1 MTITCS
7 TLVTMLARLCYLTLL
22 VFGRE
27 TLRPAAAD
35 ARSETATAQHQVHH
49 GEHLH
54 VHRVKISPR
63 QQRMRHRHS
72 EVVAEQVSSGSE
84 QSSEKEQLDDLQLYR
99 AVWMLGGDPNPAMNG
114 AAHPPPDA
122 AAAAVAAGAQA
133 PNPALSSGLVDLKGL
148 VRPPAYDGTDAKWR
162 EFKFRFETMVMLT
175 GQKQMLELAEANTAI
190 DFELQTLAP
199 IHLPPAQLLYGLLVQ
214 CCAGKALGVVK
225 TVRDA
230 NGVLAWRRLLDEY
243 EPAVS
248 SRRLALMTAILQPA
262 WKSTWT
268 TSQFVEVLLRWE
280 RQIADYDIIGH
291 GVITNDMKIGV
302 ILRHAPLVVRTW
314 LLNLSPEHLDSYVVI
329 RGKLCAW
336 SQRLIIYDESGVSTE
351 AVTMEIDWTKR
362 TKWQSSGQK
371 YKGKYSKQDDKK
383 CYLCGKMGH
392 IALTCPTYTR
402 VRKTPTTTT
411 RTSPTTFSMKPNR
424 LRRSVAVVKEN
435 ENNLQPECEVDMV
448 ISSWL
453 LAVTSENEKLKG
465 NQQNDSVMMDLVADC
480 AAFDHVCPKSFA
492 SWLPMKRFDGPGA
505 RTADGREIK
514 TYGTREVVIYIKTTA
529 EEDISVKVVFHVMD
543 VTKAIISL
551 GALRR
556 RGYEINL
563 GQVPAISLQN
573 KKVLLVVRGNFFFL
587 KAMVLRPKAVE
598 VEIESEDRFMESKQL
613 AAVDEACVAKV
624 PIGAVA
630 ATSSETIVE
639 LTADEPLSQKPKV
652 PGVKEVLQHELTHTP
667 FQPWC
672 SICLRTKGK
681 DSPHKRVASLPTMP
695 LIELDYAFT
704 RMDKQDRLCT
714 LLVAVYRQTGYC
726 FASTCL
732 GKGSADPWVVG
743 QLVAWLSEIGC
754 MGPVILRTDSEPA
767 IHLVASAIGR
777 MRGNVQT
784 IVQTTPVGSSSSLGG
799 AERMI
804 GTLHAALRAQALQ
817 FMERWHVK
825 LTTTSAW
832 FPWVV
837 RHAMWI
843 YNRFQVKRGLNN
855 KTAYEAVHGE
865 AYRHEPLA
873 FAVPVVGREHDL
885 DDVPKGQQRF
895 REGLYLGRQAE
906 ADAHLIAVPD
916 VGIVAVRTIKQI
928 SNTPLRTDLLE
939 KMKFTPRDWFTRTPT
954 QEQEP
959 QPATAALAS
968 DSCAAAAVPGEE
980 GAPLVPPTMAAPK
993 VLTAAQALSTP
1004 APQTVRTRP
1013 VTSTSTRSAMDLRKF
1028 WAACGKTPGCR
1039 ACELGTQGRHHLN
1052 KCEEKRRM
1060 WQAQEGEE
1068 PLRKKTQSPFV
1079 SSAKSTKDVGAP
1091 IVPDR
1096 GAAVT
1101 KTQTAAFQF
1110 AQTPPLPRTMITT
1123 DATMR
1128 QMDLEPLQQKRTVSI
1143 GAGEAGQT
1151 VEESGEKRGGAACAP
1166 PSRMQGEKRHNEIEG
1181 VPGHMDLL
1189 VTMAPSTGPPFHDE
1203 ITHEPL
1209 QTEKVMEG
1217 LREEVENFNMM
1228 EAYVEI
1234 RQDQLLPN
1242 DVPIPARVLLRKKPS
1257 KDDPER
1263 VKARIVIQHIN
1274 KGTPLDTYAP
1284 TLGQMSA
1291 RFIFAVA
1298 QKQKWPVGLGDIT
1311 AAFLHAFLR
1320 DRVIVRPPHGIV
1332 EDGIFWL
1339 MLKAAYG
1346 LRVAPRVFSE
1356 FVAEMF
1362 AEIGCSRSATDPS
1375 LYFHPSGAIFATH
1388 VDDIIYTGSDDVV
1401 EDMQRKIEQHVK
1413 IKWLGNVESDWVTY
1427 LGRQYRQTSV
1437 GGYEMRVNPEYV
1449 RKLIDLVGVTHTSTL
1464 RLPFAMKTSG
1474 EELDEELGEQE
1485 KSKVRTAVGRLL
1497 WLGPARPDVQ
1507 YPIKEVSRM
1516 VQKPTTRT
1524 WQNIRII
1531 CRYLKG
1537 TLHFVLKLESD
1548 DKDGWNLVGWS
1559 DASWA
1564 SGPNCRSTSGGVI
1577 TLNGAILSS
1586 WSRTQHI
1593 TALSSAEAELVA
1605 LALMTTELQ
1614 YVLHLC
1620 EELSLRVKTTAL
1632 TDASAALLCTQKRGP
1647 GKMKHINLRTLYVQ
1661 DVMRQGIIEYVKVP
1675 GEENQAD
1682 MLTKAMPSGR
1692 LTYLRE
1698 LVGLRDNEL
1707 HWIYMLEK
1715 ATCKDTRTLA
1725 GFGRMLSPEC
1735 SSVFLKMMLI
1745 LWLVMRTTLLLC
1757 TATENGDHVSHTE
1770 VIRDC
1775 WLTSDTHGMKE
1786 GRLIVQDHS

>member
-1 MTITCS
+1 
-7 TLVTMLARLCYLTLL
+7 
-22 VFGRE
+22 
-27 TLRPAAAD
+27 
-35 ARSETATAQHQVHH
+35 
-49 GEHLH
+49 
-54 VHRVKISPR
+54 
-63 QQRMRHRHS
+63 
-72 EVVAEQVSSGSE
+72 
-84 QSSEKEQLDDLQLYR
+84 
-99 AVWMLGGDPNPAMNG
+99 
-114 AAHPPPDA
+114 
-122 AAAAVAAGAQA
+122 
-133 PNPALSSGLVDLKGL
+133 
-148 VRPPAYDGTDAKWR
+148 
-162 EFKFRFETMVMLT
+162 
-175 GQKQMLELAEANTAI
+175 
-190 DFELQTLAP
+190 
-199 IHLPPAQLLYGLLVQ
+199 
-214 CCAGKALGVVK
+214 
-225 TVRDA
+225 
-230 NGVLAWRRLLDEY
+230 
-243 EPAVS
+243 
-248 SRRLALMTAILQPA
+248 
-262 WKSTWT
+262 
-268 TSQFVEVLLRWE
+268 
-280 RQIADYDIIGH
+280 
-291 GVITNDMKIGV
+291 
-302 ILRHAPLVVRTW
+302 
-314 LLNLSPEHLDSYVVI
+314 
-329 RGKLCAW
+329 
-336 SQRLIIYDESGVSTE
+336 
-351 AVTMEIDWTKR
+351 
-362 TKWQSSGQK
+362 
-371 YKGKYSKQDDKK
+371 
-383 CYLCGKMGH
+383 
-392 IALTCPTYTR
+392 
-402 VRKTPTTTT
+402 
-411 RTSPTTFSMKPNR
+411 
-424 LRRSVAVVKEN
+424 
-435 ENNLQPECEVDMV
+435 
-448 ISSWL
+448 
-453 LAVTSENEKLKG
+453 
-465 NQQNDSVMMDLVADC
+465 
-480 AAFDHVCPKSFA
+480 
-492 SWLPMKRFDGPGA
+492 
-505 RTADGREIK
+505 
-514 TYGTREVVIYIKTTA
+514 
-529 EEDISVKVVFHVMD
+529 
-543 VTKAIISL
+543 
-551 GALRR
+551 
-556 RGYEINL
+556 
-563 GQVPAISLQN
+563 
-573 KKVLLVVRGNFFFL
+573 
-587 KAMVLRPKAVE
+587 
-598 VEIESEDRFMESKQL
+598 
-613 AAVDEACVAKV
+613 
-624 PIGAVA
+624 
-630 ATSSETIVE
+630 
-639 LTADEPLSQKPKV
+639 
-652 PGVKEVLQHELTHTP
+652 
-667 FQPWC
+667 
-672 SICLRTKGK
+672 
-681 DSPHKRVASLPTMP
+681 
-695 LIELDYAFT
+695 
-704 RMDKQDRLCT
+704 
-714 LLVAVYRQTGYC
+714 
-726 FASTCL
+726 
-732 GKGSADPWVVG
+732 
-743 QLVAWLSEIGC
+743 
-754 MGPVILRTDSEPA
+754 
-767 IHLVASAIGR
+767 
-777 MRGNVQT
+777 
-784 IVQTTPVGSSSSLGG
+784 
-799 AERMI
+799 MI

-855 KTAYEAVHGE
+855 RTAYEAVHGE

-1052 KCEEKRRM
+1052 KCEEKRRS

-1110 AQTPPLPRTMITT
+1110 AQTPPLPRTVITT

-1564 SGPNCRSTSGGVI
+1564 SGPSCRSTSGGVI

-1770 VIRDC
+1770 IIRDC